1 MNADRFDQML
11 KKKLDGFASDVPGE
25 MWERITSM
33 KRRKKKP
40 TPIFLIFISI
50 IFLLFVTIGYK
61 HFFIHSKNIE
71 NKTKTAKVIVEKKS
85 AAIKNNVTAQLSVKD
100 RLFNSTGLA
109 TANSV
114 RSKKSL
120 SYSHRNKNT
129 ISSEL
134 RNLKNNY
141 GSANSKF
148 IPSIKEQVG
157 KRDDTSK
164 KDENII
170 DNGTPTTSSKKS
182 LSNTDTTTSSEN
194 KEIPQVENNDKFSI
208 ELFASPV
215 YPVNN
220 IRSSNTAYQQLLK
233 NSGTIQLSAA
243 FGIRF
248 RYSITGRISAKVG
261 INYDM
266 VNEKINFKNSL
277 NDQLFKVIDKY
288 RFLNVP
294 LLISYKIKNP
304 KPFLLSINT
313 GVVLNVSSKYKG
325 ALPSIESEPTNIANV
340 YYVNTGIGFYFSAAI
355 SKNIDNKTYLF
366 AEPYLQYNVKNMT
379 NSFQPFQQKFH
390 LAGVNIGA
398 GYRLFHE
405 ADK

>member
-33 KRRKKKP
+33 KRHKKKP
-40 TPIFLIFISI
+40 TAIFLIFISI

-85 AAIKNNVTAQLSVKD
+85 AAIKNNETAQLSVKD
-100 RLFNSTGLA
+100 SLSNSTVLA
-109 TANSV
+109 TANLV
-114 RSKKSL
+114 TSKKSL
-120 SYSHRNKNT
+120 SFTRRNKNT

-170 DNGTPTTSSKKS
+170 DNGAPTTSSKKS

-194 KEIPQVENNDKFSI
+194 KEIPQAENNDKFSI

-277 NDQLFKVIDKY
+277 DDQLFKVIDKY

-294 LLISYKIKNP
+294 LLISYKIKNQ
-304 KPFLLSINT
+304 KPFSLSINT
-313 GVVLNVSSKYKG
+313 GVVLNVSSKYEG

-340 YYVNTGIGFYFSAAI
+340 YYVSTGIGFYFSAAI

>member
-33 KRRKKKP
+33 KRHKKKP
-40 TPIFLIFISI
+40 TAIFLIFISI

-85 AAIKNNVTAQLSVKD
+85 AAIKNNETAQLSVKD
-100 RLFNSTGLA
+100 SLSNSTVLA
-109 TANSV
+109 TANLV
-114 RSKKSL
+114 TSKKSL
-120 SYSHRNKNT
+120 SFTRRNKNT

-170 DNGTPTTSSKKS
+170 DNGAPTTSSKKS

-194 KEIPQVENNDKFSI
+194 KEIPQAENNDKFSI

-277 NDQLFKVIDKY
+277 DDQLFKVIDKY

-294 LLISYKIKNP
+294 LLISYKIKNQ
-304 KPFLLSINT
+304 KPFSLSINT
-313 GVVLNVSSKYKG
+313 GVVLNVSSKYEG